1 MTVTS
6 AEAASVQYFIVMA
19 LLFVAVLASRTSA
32 EPQLDVGY
40 YPFAT
45 ESLQEMPEICYEL
58 GPVGKAMLLVM
69 YGALFLVAA
78 PCVFHEFASNMVQ
91 FSIAWFA
98 ATALD
103 QLYTIGLF
111 LLSYGAVF
119 NSVADLV
126 SDWLRGFALGLLSR
140 SNPVPMRRRG
150 SSMWMIALFGMFAV
164 PGVLAAAGGNGASAN
179 ATLASTAAAG
189 LGIAAG
195 ASVARPRK
203 GKRTIAKALLV
214 MKC

>member
-6 AEAASVQYFIVMA
+6 VEAASVQYFIVMA

-91 FSIAWFA
+91 FSIAWLQYSRRSF
-98 ATALD
+98 
-103 QLYTIGLF
+103 F
-111 LLSYGAVF
+111 L
-119 NSVADLV
+119 
-126 SDWLRGFALGLLSR
+126 SD
-140 SNPVPMRRRG
+140 PVRPVG
-150 SSMWMIALFGMFAV
+150 
-164 PGVLAAAGGNGASAN
+164 GVEDDDG
-179 ATLASTAAAG
+179 
-189 LGIAAG
+189 
-195 ASVARPRK
+195 VDDARPSVLYAPT
-203 GKRTIAKALLV
+203 GP
-214 MKC
+214 

>member
-1 MTVTS
+1 MCFLGKDTLPQGIIAGESRRLVPAKPVIGTRRCWCHPPKMGSSNKGRTPRSRRFGTHPMTVTS

-78 PCVFHEFASNMVQ
+78 PCVQTRHLHRRRERHVIS
-91 FSIAWFA
+91 SSGPA
-98 ATALD
+98 ALRAPSRALLFTAAENTRGGEGSS
-103 QLYTIGLF
+103 QSGRIRPYF
-111 LLSYGAVF
+111 LL
-119 NSVADLV
+119 
-126 SDWLRGFALGLLSR
+126 
-140 SNPVPMRRRG
+140 
-150 SSMWMIALFGMFAV
+150 
-164 PGVLAAAGGNGASAN
+164 
-179 ATLASTAAAG
+179 
-189 LGIAAG
+189 
-195 ASVARPRK
+195 K
-203 GKRTIAKALLV
+203 
-214 MKC
+214 